1 MRSFANDIIGPQK
14 ITLDALA
21 QMRLS
26 QIKIAGFKS
35 FVDPSKILFPASLT
49 GIVGPNGCGK
59 SNVIDAVRWVMGES
73 SARNLR
79 GESMEDVIFSGSS
92 GRQPVG
98 QASVELV
105 FDNSDGRVKGE
116 YAKYNEI
123 SVKRV
128 ATRVGQSKYFLNNT
142 RCRRRDIADI
152 FLGTGLGPRSYSIIE
167 QGMVSRI
174 IDAKPD
180 ELRVYLEEAAGI
192 SKYKERRRETETRI
206 RHTRENLDRLIDLIE
221 EIDKQLSRLDRQSK
235 TAEKYKRLKQ
245 EQRRLEAESLLLQKQ
260 VFDLEIDS
268 QKRKLT
274 TVETGMEER
283 TAGLRETER
292 EIEQGRQ
299 KLVEGNEQH
308 NQVQGQFYRL
318 GADISSK
325 QQTIEMQ
332 KNLRRHN
339 RQELASLEQ
348 SIEEAGKIMTTDG
361 DRLEQLEL
369 QLASISPELESSSD
383 NLQQQQQAQ
392 DEAEQKMQEWQ
403 ELWDQFRR
411 EFHHVHES
419 AQIENRGIEH
429 IERQVQ
435 RTDQQRLRLQQEL
448 DNLDASAAVRE
459 ISEFEASVA
468 ASNEEYAA
476 IMAQAQARADEIQ
489 QLRSGSEDSANQLDT
504 KRNQVQTLRGRLSSL
519 EALQQHVL
527 AETSDEVKQW
537 LQNNKIDSS
546 RRLTSMLKVKGDIG
560 KAVEVV
566 MSPFLG
572 AYCVSAGET
581 IPDAFVPNHN
591 LAVFDRDP
599 VQSLAS
605 ARDWPRLS
613 DYIECEVDLSAIL
626 DGIYL
631 CRDLADLRAKRT
643 HLKAGESLVTAQ
655 GLWAGGNWI
664 LQLGDEDQHAGM
676 LERAQE
682 IKSVRTQLQQITQ
695 AAMVVKSRYEGE
707 RQRLQIL
714 EREWD
719 QGQKSLADLQHQL
732 SELRQQLSNR
742 QSQAEQ
748 VQNRRQQIHTELVEL
763 DEVKAGHSS
772 ELLANSNKRNE
783 FLEQIAQMSTL
794 EEGLQEQKAQLQQ
807 KLAETRE
814 ALQQARENA
823 HQQQIQQQALETE
836 QLATRSNVERV
847 RQQSDQFDQR
857 IKELN
862 SIINGA
868 TDPIGELES
877 ELQGLLQQRSQNEQ
891 ELTLAQQAVGELD
904 NRQRELET
912 ERNTRQQQVDE
923 TRNQLEQERMQLQ
936 EANIRCN
943 TIKEQLQKSGQDIEE
958 LQQNLD
964 TEAELEEWN
973 RRLEK
978 LNNRIDRL
986 GPINLAA
993 IEEHKEQAERKQYLD
1008 AQHQDLISALD
1019 TLEGA
1024 IRKIDRETRDRF
1036 KETFEQVNGRLIERF
1051 PKLFGGGEARLEM
1064 TENDLLNTGVQIM
1077 ARPPGKRVTNLQLL
1091 SGGEKALTAVALI
1104 FAIFE
1109 LNPSPFCMLDEVDAP
1124 LDDANVG
1131 RFCAMVKEMS
1141 ARVQFIIIT
1150 HNKLTMEIAE
1160 SLNGVT
1166 MHEPGVSRL
1175 VSVDVGEAV
1184 ALAGVQ

>member
-1 MRSFANDIIGPQK
+1 
-14 ITLDALA
+14 
-21 QMRLS
+21 MRLS

-35 FVDPSKILFPASLT
+35 FVDPSKIMFPANVT

-105 FDNSDGRVKGE
+105 FDNSDGRVTGE

-123 SVKRV
+123 SVKRL
-128 ATRVGQSKYFLNNT
+128 ATRVGKSRYFLNNT

-167 QGMVSRI
+167 QGMVSRV

-206 RHTRENLDRLIDLIE
+206 RHTRENLDRLIDLID

-245 EQRRLEAESLLLQKQ
+245 DQRRLEAESLLLQKQ
-260 VFDLEIDS
+260 LFDLEIDAH
-268 QKRKLT
+268 KRKLAG
-274 TVETGMEER
+274 VETGMEER

-299 KLVEGNEQH
+299 KLAEASEQH

-325 QQTIEMQ
+325 EQAIEMQ
-332 KNLRRHN
+332 KNLRQHN
-339 RQELASLEQ
+339 RQELATLEQ
-348 SIEEAGKIMTTDG
+348 SIEEAGKILTTDTE
-361 DRLEQLEL
+361 RLAQLEE

-383 NLQQQQQAQ
+383 HLQQQQQAQ
-392 DEAEQKMQEWQ
+392 EAAEEKMHEWQ

-411 EFHHVHES
+411 EFHHVHEA

-459 ISEFEASVA
+459 INELESSVA

-476 IMAQAQARADEIQ
+476 SMALAQTRADEIQ
-489 QLRSGSEDSANQLDT
+489 QLRAGCEDLSNQLDVR
-504 KRNQVQTLRGRLSSL
+504 RNQVQTLRGRLSSL

-537 LQNNKIDSS
+537 LEQNGIDSG
-546 RRLTSMLKVKGDIG
+546 RRLAGLLKVKGDIG

-572 AYCVSAGET
+572 AYCVDAGKA

-591 LAVFDRDP
+591 LAVFDREP
-599 VQSLAS
+599 VPSQAMS
-605 ARDWPRLS
+605 REWPKLS
-613 DYIECEVDLSAIL
+613 DYVECEVDLSAIL
-626 DGIYL
+626 QGIYL
-631 CRDLADLRAKRT
+631 CRDLDDLRGKRAQ
-643 HLKAGESLVTAQ
+643 LKAGESLVTAQ

-664 LQLGDEDQHAGM
+664 FQLGDEDQHAGM
-676 LERAQE
+676 LERAEE
-682 IKSVRTQLQQITQ
+682 IKSIRAQLEHITGS
-695 AAMVVKSRYEGE
+695 AMAVKSSYDGD
-707 RQRLQIL
+707 RQRLQVL
-714 EREWD
+714 EQEWD
-719 QGQKSLADLQHQL
+719 QGQKSLASLQHQL
-732 SELRQQLSNR
+732 SELRQQLGN
-742 QSQAEQ
+742 QQNQAEQ
-748 VQNRRQQIHTELVEL
+748 VQNRREQIQTELVEL
-763 DEVKAGHSS
+763 DQVKAAHSS

-783 FLEQIAQMSTL
+783 FLEQIAQMTTL
-794 EEGLQEQKAQLQQ
+794 EEGLLEQKSQLQQ
-807 KLAETRE
+807 QLGETRE
-814 ALQQARENA
+814 SLQRARESA

-836 QLATRSNVERV
+836 QRATRSNVERV
-847 RQQSDQFDQR
+847 RQQSEQFDER
-857 IKELN
+857 IKELDKA
-862 SIINGA
+862 IKGA
-868 TDPIGELES
+868 ADPIEELEAA
-877 ELQGLLQQRSQNEQ
+877 LQELLQRRNQNEQ
-891 ELTLAQQAVGELD
+891 ELKLAQQAVGELD

-912 ERNTRQQQVDE
+912 ERNSRQQQVDE
-923 TRNQLEQERMQLQ
+923 FRNQLEQERMQLQ
-936 EANIRCN
+936 EADIRCK
-943 TIKEQLQKSGQDIEE
+943 TIEEQLQKSGEDIDE
-958 LQQNLD
+958 LKQNLD
-964 TEAELEEWN
+964 TEAELGEWSSRLETLN
-973 RRLEK
+973 RRIE
-978 LNNRIDRL
+978 RL

-993 IEEHKEQAERKQYLD
+993 IDEYKEQAERKQYLD
-1008 AQHQDLISALD
+1008 AQHQDLISALE

-1024 IRKIDRETRDRF
+1024 IRKIDKETRDRF
-1036 KETFEQVNGRLIERF
+1036 KETFEQVNSRMIERF
-1051 PKLFGGGEARLEM
+1051 PKLFGGGEAHLEM

-1131 RFCAMVKEMS
+1131 RFCTMVTEMS
-1141 ARVQFIIIT
+1141 SQVQFIMIT
-1150 HNKLTMEIAE
+1150 HNKITMEIAE

>member
-1 MRSFANDIIGPQK
+1 
-14 ITLDALA
+14 
-21 QMRLS
+21 MRLS

-35 FVDPSKILFPASLT
+35 FVDPSKIMFPASVT
-49 GIVGPNGCGK
+49 AIVGPNGCGK

-105 FDNSDGRVKGE
+105 FDNTDGRVKGE

-123 SVKRV
+123 SVKRISSR
-128 ATRVGQSKYFLNNT
+128 AGKSKYFLNNT

-206 RHTRENLDRLIDLIE
+206 RHTRENLDRLIDLID

-235 TAEKYKRLKQ
+235 TAEKYKQLKQ
-245 EQRRLEAESLLLQKQ
+245 DQRRLEGESLLLQKQ
-260 VFDLEIDS
+260 LYDLEIDS
-268 QKRKLT
+268 QKRKLA

-292 EIEQGRQ
+292 EIEQARQ
-299 KLVEGNEQH
+299 KLTAASEKH
-308 NQVQGQFYRL
+308 NQTQGEFYRL

-325 QQTIEMQ
+325 EQAIEMQ
-332 KNLRRHN
+332 KNLRQHN
-339 RQELASLEQ
+339 RQELTSLEQ
-348 SIEEAGKIMTTDG
+348 SIDEAGKLMTTDG
-361 DRLEQLEL
+361 DRLAQLEL
-369 QLASISPELESSSD
+369 QLANISPELESSSQT
-383 NLQQQQQAQ
+383 LQQQQQAL
-392 DEAEQKMQEWQ
+392 DVTEEEMQKWQ

-411 EFHHVHES
+411 EFHQVHEA

-435 RTDQQRLRLQQEL
+435 HTDGQRVRLQQEL
-448 DNLDASAAVRE
+448 DNLDATEAIRE
-459 ISEFEASVA
+459 IKELEAHVD

-476 IMAQAQARADEIQ
+476 SMAQAQTRADEIQ
-489 QLRSGSEDSANQLDT
+489 RLRHGCEELATQLDL

-537 LQNNKIDSS
+537 LESNKIDSS
-546 RRLTSMLKVKGDIG
+546 HRLTSLLKVKGEIG

-572 AYCVSAGET
+572 AYCVAAGQA

-591 LAVFDRDP
+591 LAVFDREP
-599 VQSLAS
+599 VPSRVD
-605 ARDWPRLS
+605 ARSWPKLS

-626 DGIYL
+626 EGIYL
-631 CRDLADLRAKRT
+631 CRDMDDLRAKRT
-643 HLKAGESLVTAQ
+643 QLKTGESLVTAQ

-664 LQLGDEDQHAGM
+664 LQLGDDDQHAGM
-676 LERAQE
+676 LDRAQE
-682 IKSVRTQLQQITQ
+682 IKTIRAQLEHLTQS
-695 AAMVVKSRYEGE
+695 AMAVKSNYDGD
-707 RQRLQIL
+707 RQRLQAL
-714 EREWD
+714 EQEWD
-719 QGQKSLADLQHQL
+719 QSQNALTDQQHQL
-732 SELRQQLSNR
+732 SELRQQLNTL

-748 VQNRRQQIHTELVEL
+748 VQNRREQIHAELLEL

-783 FLEQIAQMSTL
+783 FLEQIAQMSSL
-794 EEGLQEQKAQLQQ
+794 EEGLQTQKTQLQQ
-807 KLAETRE
+807 QLTEARE
-814 ALQQARENA
+814 SLQQTRENA
-823 HQQQIQQQALETE
+823 HQPQVQHQALEAE
-836 QLATRSNVERV
+836 QRATRSNVERV
-847 RQQSDQFDQR
+847 KQQSDQFEQR
-857 IKELN
+857 IRELD
-862 SIINGA
+862 SAINGT
-868 TDPIGELES
+868 TDPIVELES
-877 ELQGLLQQRSQNEQ
+877 ELQGLLQQRSQSEQ
-891 ELTLAQQAVGELD
+891 ALNLAQQAVSELD
-904 NRQRELET
+904 HKQREFET

-923 TRNQLEQERMQLQ
+923 ARNKLETERMQLQ
-936 EANIRCN
+936 ETNIRCN
-943 TIKEQLQKSGQDIEE
+943 TIEEQLLKSGQDIEE
-958 LQQNLD
+958 LQKNLD
-964 TEAELEEWN
+964 SAAELEEWSK
-973 RRLEK
+973 RLES
-978 LNNRIDRL
+978 LNSRIERL

-993 IEEHKEQAERKQYLD
+993 IEEYKEQAERKQYLD
-1008 AQHQDLISALD
+1008 AQHEDLISALD
-1019 TLEGA
+1019 TLESA
-1024 IRKIDRETRDRF
+1024 IRKIDKETKDRF
-1036 KETFEQVNGRLIERF
+1036 KETFEQVNNRLVERF
-1051 PKLFGGGEARLEM
+1051 PKLFGGGEAHLEM

-1077 ARPPGKRVTNLQLL
+1077 ARPPGKRINNLQLL

-1131 RFCAMVKEMS
+1131 RFCAMVAEMS
-1141 ARVQFIIIT
+1141 AQVQFIMIT
-1150 HNKLTMEIAE
+1150 HNKITMEIAE